1 MIQNL
6 KNSTVFGLI
15 FEEKEKNLEDS
26 EFSEQ
31 EEEEQKISKIT
42 IKLLFLNRVVTGI
55 LRLM

>member
-6 KNSTVFGLI
+6 KNSTIFGLI

>member
-1 MIQNL
+1 VIQNL